1 MHHFAAELYLL
12 ENEPGAGRQQLLRT
26 HRPPF
31 GWPSESLGRVDLFS
45 MWRPMNGATLGSVE
59 LAGRFEG
66 AGAGPTVFRYG
77 TCEPDGLFGRPPVFT
92 QLRARQGTGLTRIG
106 VWHQPPSTAPKYHWL
121 VTSRGG
127 IVVG

>member
-1 MHHFAAELYLL
+1 MDHLAIELYLL
-12 ENEPGAGRQQLLRT
+12 ENEPGAGWQQLLRT

-31 GWPSESLGRVDLFS
+31 GWPGGPPGRNGLFS
-45 MWRPMNGATLGSVE
+45 MWRPMNAATLGSVE
-59 LAGRFEG
+59 SAGRVAG

-106 VWHQPPSTAPKYHWL
+106 VWHQLPSTAPNL
-121 VTSRGG
+121 TR
-127 IVVG
+127 